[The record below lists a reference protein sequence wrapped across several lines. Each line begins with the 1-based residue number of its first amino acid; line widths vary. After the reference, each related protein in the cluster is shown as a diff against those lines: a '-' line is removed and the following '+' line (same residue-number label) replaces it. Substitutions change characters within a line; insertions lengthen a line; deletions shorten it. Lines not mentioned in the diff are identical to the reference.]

1 MDKQGRNLL
10 CTGFSTLASRTIDYL
25 INAEQKDGGAG
36 TVLGAREAV
45 ELVVE
50 NVGCGAELPQI
61 LEPCNPSQL
70 CSSVV
75 APWAGYLSSLNFTV
89 FSHQSGMTTS
99 LRRVLGRIRWRRS
112 PQHGARYVAIS

>member
-10 CTGFSTLASRTIDYL
+10 CTGFSTLAPRTIDYL

-36 TVLGAREAV
+36 TVLGARGAV

-61 LEPCNPSQL
+61 LEPCNPSF
-70 CSSVV
+70 V
-75 APWAGYLSSLNFTV
+75 
-89 FSHQSGMTTS
+89 
-99 LRRVLGRIRWRRS
+99 
-112 PQHGARYVAIS
+112 PQGWPPGLVI